1 MPNKIIEAFNK
12 KNNHANIGFIVAG
25 YPSINFT
32 SSFLKSLDDTSID
45 ILEIGIPY
53 SDPIADGKSI
63 SEASFKACQ
72 DGVTTDTVFET
83 LISEKDN
90 INKPLVFL
98 VYYNLVFAYG
108 IDNFIKKSV
117 ETNISGI
124 IIPDLPYEEAE
135 EFVAKLRNANISFI
149 PLVSVTSEN
158 RIPKLVSQGDG
169 FIYAIGSLG
178 VTGTKPVSLDRLE
191 GFVKEIREH
200 TNLPIAL
207 GFGIKSNDDVNVLRD
222 YADGVIVGTSIVN
235 LTTTNDLELTVK
247 GVNDLFK

>member
-1 MPNKIIEAFNK
+1 M
-12 KNNHANIGFIVAG
+12 
-25 YPSINFT
+25 
-32 SSFLKSLDDTSID
+32 
-45 ILEIGIPY
+45 
-53 SDPIADGKSI
+53 
-63 SEASFKACQ
+63 
-72 DGVTTDTVFET
+72 
-83 LISEKDN
+83 
-90 INKPLVFL
+90 
-98 VYYNLVFAYG
+98 YYNLVFAYG

-117 ETNISGI
+117 EANISGI